1 MLESEK
7 HFSSLLF
14 KRCGTASAAVAV
26 LLETHVAAAC
36 SLWFHPDPDLHCN
49 EHSGQSIIHRRF
61 THSKKGKTNRSAVD
75 AAGKGSRSVFCR
87 YMKLCCEAC
96 LFCLSQ
102 FREGK
107 VPWADTVCLR
117 GGCTP
122 LALHSRHKCLLS
134 IPGLQEQSVLL
145 RQPRLVDAN
154 TAKLMSVS
162 RELFSLDVIV
172 EFIHTFK
179 RIRRS

>member
-14 KRCGTASAAVAV
+14 ERCGTASAAVAV

-61 THSKKGKTNRSAVD
+61 THSKKGKTNRSAMD
-75 AAGKGSRSVFCR
+75 TAGKGSRSIFCR

-117 GGCTP
+117 GVTLGLLYIPSTSVCWVF
-122 LALHSRHKCLLS
+122 LDYRSNQCCLDSHAWWMQIQLNLCLWTVNS
-134 IPGLQEQSVLL
+134 FPW
-145 RQPRLVDAN
+145 
-154 TAKLMSVS
+154 M
-162 RELFSLDVIV
+162 
-172 EFIHTFK
+172 
-179 RIRRS
+179 